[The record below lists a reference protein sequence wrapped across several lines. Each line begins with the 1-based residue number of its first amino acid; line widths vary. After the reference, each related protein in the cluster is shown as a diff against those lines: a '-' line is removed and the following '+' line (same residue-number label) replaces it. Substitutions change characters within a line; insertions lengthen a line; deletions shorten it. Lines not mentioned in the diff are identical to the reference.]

1 MSEGSA
7 DKLKEEHM
15 SQEQLPYLE
24 ERKLVKRW
32 NGPIPALVNLAF
44 TLVIFAVTWWIFQDP
59 RGIMRF
65 YTPYVGYNYC
75 RWWLIILIWMAYT
88 FDFWPFKKDWIRTAH
103 PLQKGIVLSLISI
116 GTMIFFIHGFFE
128 GVLGNFAFAYFNP
141 EQLMKL
147 GLTDFY
153 STEYAAQACM
163 MFAVIASWISPAW
176 VVALEGQPWADARQP
191 VRGFSIWLGTFCLSL
206 VIYFMTMHNHMG
218 ILYYPWQY
226 FTAIC
231 PPYWEQFAET
241 VSANFHVAWIMCCT
255 VVVWFVE
262 GIWER
267 YPFTMIKRDWPR
279 RIALFVGIIV
289 IAWALCLFFWYMQ
302 ELVWGEAIRG
312 HRRDAAPDWRW
323 LHVGETAIFFLVP
336 ALFLQFYCGNWPHKF
351 STPVNVLV
359 RTGIVIVGGIAVYCL
374 YYMYAHNL
382 LGTQKGFS
390 HPQQFPMIPMIWL
403 IDIWLINWWF
413 MDGWPGWRREFKTAE
428 DLAEEKRHI
437 EIDHAWNPGMKTGL
451 IAGIAGGVVL
461 YFLIV
466 WLLPLCSAT
475 FTLVK

>member
-1 MSEGSA
+1 MA
-7 DKLKEEHM
+7 EEL
-15 SQEQLPYLE
+15 SYLE

-32 NGPIPALVNLAF
+32 KGPVPALVNLVF
-44 TLVIFAVTWWIFQDP
+44 TLIIFAVTWWIFQDP

-65 YTPYVGYNYC
+65 YTPYLGYNYC
-75 RWWLIILIWMAYT
+75 RWLLIILIWVAYI
-88 FDFWPFKKDWIRTAH
+88 FDFWPFKRSWLENAH
-103 PLQKGIVLSLISI
+103 PLYKGAVLTVVTVSI
-116 GTMIFFIHGFFE
+116 MMLVIDGFFK
-128 GVLGNFAFAYFNP
+128 GFLGNFALPYFNP

-147 GLTDFY
+147 PGLTEFY
-153 STEYAAQACM
+153 AVEYAAQGCM

-176 VVALEGQPWADARQP
+176 VVALENEPWSKSKQP
-191 VRGFSIWLGTFCLSL
+191 VRGFSILLVTFFLSTL
-206 VIYFMTMHNHMG
+206 IYLATMHNHMG

-231 PPYWEQFAET
+231 PPYWSEFAQT

-255 VVVWFVE
+255 VVVWFME

-267 YPFTMIKRDWPR
+267 YPFLLIKRPWPR
-279 RIALFVGIIV
+279 RLAIFFGIIL
-289 IAWALCLFFWYMQ
+289 ISLALCFFFWYMQ
-302 ELVWGEAIRG
+302 ELLWGDAIRG

-336 ALFLQFYCGNWPHKF
+336 ALFIQFYCSNWPTKW

-359 RTGIVIVGGIAVYCL
+359 RTALVAVFGIIITCL
-374 YYMYAHNL
+374 YYMYAHDF

-403 IDIWLINWWF
+403 IDIWLINHWF
-413 MDGWPGWRREFKTAE
+413 MDNWPGWRMEKKTKE
-428 DLAEEKRHI
+428 EIVAEEHALMTRS
-437 EIDHAWNPGMKTGL
+437 AWNPAMKPGLALGL
-451 IAGIAGGVVL
+451 ILGVGF
-461 YFLIV
+461 YFAIV
-466 WLLPLCSAT
+466 KILPLASQT